1 MSEICNPHDKFF
13 KEAFGREETARD
25 FVVNYLPDEIRELL
39 DLECIEAG
47 KESFVDEELKE
58 HFSDVIYRT
67 RLKGGEPVC
76 IYVLFEHK
84 SYSDDIV
91 LFQLLRY
98 MVKIWH
104 SDINNNKPLCP
115 ILPIVVYHGKEKW
128 SVGVNF
134 QSLMKVP
141 EAMRP
146 FVPEF
151 SCLLYDLGKYTD
163 EEIKGAVIL
172 KVAILLMKHIFSKDL
187 GEKLPE
193 ILGLLVEIM
202 DKQTGLEYLQ
212 TILRYL
218 SSAGEH
224 LNKEEVREALTKTFV
239 EQGGNLMAT
248 LAEQWIEE
256 GRAEGKKEGRA
267 EAQKMLIELLEFR
280 FSFAPSYMVEMV
292 EGIMSLE
299 VLRQLRKR
307 AFTVDSLEQFEA
319 ILRERVSC

>member
-1 MSEICNPHDKFF
+1 
-13 KEAFGREETARD
+13 
-25 FVVNYLPDEIRELL
+25 
-39 DLECIEAG
+39 
-47 KESFVDEELKE
+47 
-58 HFSDVIYRT
+58 
-67 RLKGGEPVC
+67 
-76 IYVLFEHK
+76 
-84 SYSDDIV
+84 
-91 LFQLLRY
+91 
-98 MVKIWH
+98 
-104 SDINNNKPLCP
+104 
-115 ILPIVVYHGKEKW
+115 IVVYHGKEKW